1 MRNQGVEVML
11 SGDLISRKDMALTLS
26 GNFSYNKN
34 KLISLSNDRYTM
46 EYLTPGLT
54 ENPCKLT
61 RTGSKMAGQSATST
75 DGVSMD

>member
-34 KLISLSNDRYTM
+34 KLFRSPT
-46 EYLTPGLT
+46 
-54 ENPCKLT
+54 
-61 RTGSKMAGQSATST
+61 TGIQWNI
-75 DGVSMD
+75 